1 MWCLWRERNS
11 RFFEDNK
18 RIMSDLKLFLFRT
31 LMDWL
36 SALSNHSFFSVLDLL
51 DLCNFCI

>member
-51 DLCNFCI
+51 DLYNFCI